1 MKPIIGN
8 AARKEQFFPRFDIRT
23 KILDSLEL
31 NQNILISSPRRVG
44 KTSILLNLVDEPHE
58 KYYAVF
64 VNTEACYSEEM
75 FFEQILKSILD
86 VDNLEGFGKFSKDA
100 RSIFKTWG
108 EKIAGIN
115 LAGIGVTLSKQEKV
129 SYYDQLNKFLKEI
142 NLGEKKILLLL
153 DEFPVTLEHIIT
165 HESTDKAAFF
175 LNQNRNLRQN
185 IEFKQKISFVYTGS
199 VGLLNVAR
207 KMKATDRVNDLDEIK
222 VGPLKKS
229 AAHELAAGL
238 FLGRAGHNAPDEMV
252 SYMLKKIDLFLPFY
266 IQLIVKEVYELI
278 DFEELEL
285 SQSTIDQAF
294 SNLIKNGNI
303 HLQHYKD
310 RLTKIFADDKLLL
323 VNDILTAV
331 KKNESG
337 LSYDEIFNL
346 AVGRHLQDDLTE
358 ILDTLLH
365 DGYLIEK
372 DERYFFYSIILKNW
386 WK

>member
-8 AARKEQFFPRFDIRT
+8 AARGEQFFPRLDIRT
-23 KILDSLEL
+23 KILDSIGL

-44 KTSILLNLVDEPHE
+44 KTSILLDLVDNPNDR
-58 KYYAVF
+58 YYAVF

-75 FFEQILKSILD
+75 FYEQILKSILD
-86 VDNLEGFGKFSKDA
+86 VDNLEGFGKFNKDA
-100 RSIFKTWG
+100 RSIFKSWG

-115 LAGIGVTLSKQEKV
+115 LAGIGVTLTKQEKV

-153 DEFPVTLEHIIT
+153 DEFPVTLEHIVT
-165 HESTDKAAFF
+165 AEGTDKAAFF

-185 IEFKQKISFVYTGS
+185 IDFKQKISFVYTGS

-222 VGPLKKS
+222 VGPLKKT
-229 AAHELAAGL
+229 AAHELTAAL
-238 FLGRAGHNAPDEMV
+238 FTSRMGYKAPVEMIT
-252 SYMLKKIDLFLPFY
+252 YMLKKVDLFLPFY

-278 DFEELEL
+278 DFEEVEL
-285 SQSTIDQAF
+285 NESTIDSAF
-294 SNLIKNGNI
+294 TNLIKNGNI

-310 RLTKIFADDKLLL
+310 RLTKIFTDDKLLL
-323 VNDILTAV
+323 VNDILSAV
-331 KKNESG
+331 KKNDEG

-346 AVGRHLQDDLTE
+346 AVGKQLQDDLTE

-372 DERYFFYSIILKNW
+372 NDAYFFYSIILKNW